1 VGGVDLLDEAIT
13 LAAALHYTGYR
24 HVVAALWSVDNRT
37 SSEVFTDLYRAIAA
51 DGRLTPDLA
60 PATLHRVVRRLRDR
74 HPEWPH
80 RWTPFAHTGP

>member
-37 SSEVFTDLYRAIAA
+37 SEIFQSTV
-51 DGRLTPDLA
+51 A
-60 PATLHRVVRRLRDR
+60 PGGA
-74 HPEWPH
+74 PK
-80 RWTPFAHTGP
+80 